1 MSSSISGII
10 SFNEMTAIVPAAK
23 SSSSS
28 NRQVDAKGFDGG
40 LCSCPQPLE
49 MSC

>member
-10 SFNEMTAIVPAAK
+10 SFNEMTAIVPATK

-28 NRQVDAKGFDGG
+28 NRQVDAKGSTEDYVAVRNYWR
-40 LCSCPQPLE
+40 
-49 MSC
+49 